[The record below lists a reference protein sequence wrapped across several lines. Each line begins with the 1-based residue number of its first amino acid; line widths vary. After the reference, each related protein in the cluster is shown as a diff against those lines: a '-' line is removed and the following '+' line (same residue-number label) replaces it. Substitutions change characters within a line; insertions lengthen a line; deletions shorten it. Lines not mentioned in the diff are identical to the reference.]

1 MTTIALVRH
10 GRTQWNEEQ
19 RIQGRTNLALTA
31 RGRDDILQLASFVSL
46 MNPAVIYTSPV
57 ARALESA
64 RLLMQDCQRA
74 LVEEESFTE
83 LDVGEWCGKR
93 GGELTNTAEW
103 SEYISD
109 PSIFTPPSG
118 ESIQNMNVRVIHAI
132 ERIIAVHPHERILIV
147 THGDCIRA
155 AICHYIGLP
164 LKCMHSLQVD
174 LGSISVLSIEAERS
188 ILLGLN
194 HPFSWPSDR
203 GA

>member
-57 ARALESA
+57 ARAFESA

-83 LDVGEWCGKR
+83 LDGVENVG
-93 GGELTNTAEW
+93 A
-103 SEYISD
+103 S
-109 PSIFTPPSG
+109 
-118 ESIQNMNVRVIHAI
+118 
-132 ERIIAVHPHERILIV
+132 
-147 THGDCIRA
+147 
-155 AICHYIGLP
+155 
-164 LKCMHSLQVD
+164 
-174 LGSISVLSIEAERS
+174 
-188 ILLGLN
+188 
-194 HPFSWPSDR
+194 
-203 GA
+203 